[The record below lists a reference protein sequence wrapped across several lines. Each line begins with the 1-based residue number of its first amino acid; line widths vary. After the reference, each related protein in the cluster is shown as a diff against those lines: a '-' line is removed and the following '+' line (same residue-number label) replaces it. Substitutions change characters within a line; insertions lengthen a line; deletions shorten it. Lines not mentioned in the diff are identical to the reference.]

1 MRADDVI
8 KIALAEVGYREK
20 ASNASLDA
28 PASNPGTANWT
39 KYARDLAAAGYYN
52 GNKNGYAWCDVF
64 VDWCFYMAA
73 GKNAAEA
80 QKAECQTGTLGASC
94 YYSKEYYKNQGRCDR
109 KPKVGDQIFFTSGG
123 TISHTGIVTAVNG
136 STVTTIEG
144 NSGDAVKTH
153 TYNLSSSYVDS
164 FGHPKYDGEAE
175 KQAPAPP
182 VKDTDCYGSSLTV
195 TLNTLKRGHKGPM
208 VKTVQRII
216 YARGINKNIDVDGE
230 FGPITETGVKA
241 LQKQLFPNEPD
252 EQDGIVGQ
260 KTWTAILKKLN

>member
-1 MRADDVI
+1 MGSI
-8 KIALAEVGYREK
+8 KHFGCERRK
-20 ASNASLDA
+20 
-28 PASNPGTANWT
+28 
-39 KYARDLAAAGYYN
+39 RH
-52 GNKNGYAWCDVF
+52 
-64 VDWCFYMAA
+64 
-73 GKNAAEA
+73 
-80 QKAECQTGTLGASC
+80 
-94 YYSKEYYKNQGRCDR
+94 YKNQGRCDR